1 MLTFPTLTKLLT
13 IITSR
18 QIEITR
24 EIGEQN
30 IFLFGNLAED
40 VEDIRHKHLYGGF
53 KLDPQLAAV
62 FNAIRSG
69 TFGEPSHFS
78 ALLASIA
85 EHGDYYLVSDDFN
98 SYIETQE
105 MVDEAFKN
113 REEWVSKSI
122 TSVAR
127 MGFFSTD
134 RVINE
139 YAEGIWNVEP
149 LPVRD

>member
-1 MLTFPTLTKLLT
+1 MTNLTYFK
-13 IITSR
+13 
-18 QIEITR
+18 IEITR
-24 EIGEQN
+24 EIGENN

-40 VEDIRHKHLYGGF
+40 VEELRHRHFYGDF
-53 KLDPQLAAV
+53 QLDPQLEKVFAAIKG
-62 FNAIRSG
+62 NM
-69 TFGEPSHFS
+69 FGEAADFS
-78 ALLASIA
+78 ALTASIE

-98 SYIETQE
+98 SYITTHG

-113 REEWVSKSI
+113 KEEWLAKSI

-139 YAEGIWNVEP
+139 YADSIWNIEP
-149 LPVRD
+149 LAVKD

>member
-1 MLTFPTLTKLLT
+1 MINLTYFK
-13 IITSR
+13 
-18 QIEITR
+18 IEITR
-24 EIGEQN
+24 EIGENN

-40 VEDIRHKHLYGGF
+40 VEELRHRHFYGDF
-53 KLDPQLAAV
+53 QLDPQLEKVFAAIKG
-62 FNAIRSG
+62 NM
-69 TFGEPSHFS
+69 FGEAADFS
-78 ALLASIA
+78 ALTASIE

-98 SYIETQE
+98 SYITTHG

-113 REEWVSKSI
+113 KEEWLAKSI

-139 YAEGIWNVEP
+139 YADSIWNVEP
-149 LPVRD
+149 LAVKD

>member
-1 MLTFPTLTKLLT
+1 MTLV
-13 IITSR
+13 

-40 VEDIRHKHLYGGF
+40 VEELRHRHYYGDF
-53 KLDPQLAAV
+53 QLDPQLAKV
-62 FNAIRSG
+62 FDAIRSG
-69 TFGEPSHFS
+69 TFGNPGDFS
-78 ALLASIA
+78 ALIASIA

-98 SYIETQE
+98 SYVTTQN
-105 MVDEAFKN
+105 MVDEAFRN
-113 REEWVSKSI
+113 QDEWIVKSI

-139 YAEGIWNVEP
+139 YADGIWNVEP
-149 LPVRD
+149 LAVKD